1 MKLFYSQTSPFV
13 RKCLVTAHEL
23 GLAPRLELKPAAA
36 HPVNRDRSVVER
48 NPLGKIPTLVTDAG
62 AVFFDSRVICE
73 YLNGLGDGH
82 LLPTVGEARFAIL
95 TDQALADGLM
105 DAAVLAR
112 YESVDLLRARLHTG
126 RTHQIRVHLASA
138 GHPVVGDD
146 TYGGGGARRLVAL
159 PAHRHFLHAAWL
171 RFRHPIT
178 NAVMDLRA
186 PLPADLRRSL
196 AAVSGDEQATL
207 PDDPLTDVGFYH
219 LGSRD
224 TSGDSS
230 GDR

>member
-1 MKLFYSQTSPFV
+1 LQLFYSQTSPFV
-13 RKCLVTAHEL
+13 RKCLVAAHEL
-23 GLAPRLELKPAAA
+23 NLAQRLELLPAAA

-112 YESVDLLRARLHTG
+112 YESAVRPEHLRWPDWSDGQMEKVSSALSDFERRAATWAG
-126 RTHQIRVHLASA
+126 R
-138 GHPVVGDD
+138 
-146 TYGGGGARRLVAL
+146 
-159 PAHRHFLHAAWL
+159 
-171 RFRHPIT
+171 
-178 NAVMDLRA
+178 MDLGVIALGCALGYLDFRYPEFPWRERGA
-186 PLPADLRRSL
+186 ALARWYEQFAARESMTKTRPPA
-196 AAVSGDEQATL
+196 A
-207 PDDPLTDVGFYH
+207 
-219 LGSRD
+219 
-224 TSGDSS
+224 
-230 GDR
+230 

>member
-23 GLAPRLELKPAAA
+23 GLAPRLELEPAAA

-112 YESVDLLRARLHTG
+112 YESTLRPEQLRWPDWSG
-126 RTHQIRVHLASA
+126 GQMEKVSSA
-138 GHPVVGDD
+138 LSDFERRAATWGD
-146 TYGGGGARRLVAL
+146 R
-159 PAHRHFLHAAWL
+159 
-171 RFRHPIT
+171 
-178 NAVMDLRA
+178 MDLGVIALGCALGYLDFRYPEIA
-186 PLPADLRRSL
+186 WRERSPSL
-196 AAVSGDEQATL
+196 ARWYEQFAGRESMTKTR
-207 PDDPLTDVGFYH
+207 PPAA
-219 LGSRD
+219 
-224 TSGDSS
+224 
-230 GDR
+230 

>member
-23 GLAPRLELKPAAA
+23 GLAPRLELLPAAA

-82 LLPTVGEARFAIL
+82 LLPAVGEARFAIL

-112 YESVDLLRARLHTG
+112 YESALRPEELRWPDWSGGQMEKVSSALSDFERRAATWAG
-126 RTHQIRVHLASA
+126 R
-138 GHPVVGDD
+138 
-146 TYGGGGARRLVAL
+146 
-159 PAHRHFLHAAWL
+159 
-171 RFRHPIT
+171 
-178 NAVMDLRA
+178 MDLGVIAIGCALGYLDFRYPEIA
-186 PLPADLRRSL
+186 WRERSPSL
-196 AAVSGDEQATL
+196 ARWYGRFAARESMTETRPPAA
-207 PDDPLTDVGFYH
+207 
-219 LGSRD
+219 
-224 TSGDSS
+224 
-230 GDR
+230 

>member
-23 GLAPRLELKPAAA
+23 GLAPRLELEPAAA

-112 YESVDLLRARLHTG
+112 YESTLRPEQLRWPDWTRG
-126 RTHQIRVHLASA
+126 QMEKVSSA
-138 GHPVVGDD
+138 LSDFERRAATWGD
-146 TYGGGGARRLVAL
+146 R
-159 PAHRHFLHAAWL
+159 
-171 RFRHPIT
+171 
-178 NAVMDLRA
+178 MDLGVIALGCAVGYLDFRYPEFA
-186 PLPADLRRSL
+186 WRERSPSL
-196 AAVSGDEQATL
+196 ARWYGRFAARESMTKTRPPAA
-207 PDDPLTDVGFYH
+207 
-219 LGSRD
+219 
-224 TSGDSS
+224 
-230 GDR
+230 